1 MMIRVLFVLAG
12 PINSDGETKELLSL
26 WLQFAIEACS
36 RREWWG
42 EGLEQGWLA

>member
-26 WLQFAIEACS
+26 APSLIEAGS
-36 RREWWG
+36 IAS
-42 EGLEQGWLA
+42 GLEQA